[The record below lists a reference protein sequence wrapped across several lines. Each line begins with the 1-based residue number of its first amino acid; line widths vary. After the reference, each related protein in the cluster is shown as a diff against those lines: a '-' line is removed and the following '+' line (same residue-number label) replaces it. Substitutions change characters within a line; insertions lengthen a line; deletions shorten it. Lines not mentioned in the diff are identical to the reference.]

1 MTSEQPDPIDRPD
14 PMAAVRAADPAVGSE
29 PDLDRLRAALAT
41 STGVPLGGTDELA
54 ARRARRTPRW
64 VQVAAAVAGVVL
76 VGTAGYAL
84 GAGRGADE
92 TAGGPAAPAMSLD
105 GGGSRDSSGGAS
117 STGTELFG
125 AAAPADGLKA
135 ASLPASAA
143 GSTFLPGW
151 SSGRTV
157 FTARRLSGADG
168 EHDAWA
174 YDAAGTYSKATAEAA
189 AKALGVRGSARASW
203 GWTVGPDDGTG
214 PTVSLAPDGLS
225 SLSYYDPTAEPA
237 KCIDRGA
244 ADSVQPVPEQTG
256 GAGGGPAA
264 DSGAEAGAEGGAT
277 PDTGIGAQAGP
288 GADGLWDCADVADA
302 PTGAA
307 AVKRAKAA
315 IASVGADVADLEL
328 EEQGDDGSVEQT
340 TVLGYQVVDGQ
351 RTGAVW
357 SVQLGHDGL
366 VSLNGPLAPL
376 VAMGSYD
383 VISPAAAVERLGDP
397 RFGATVSGV
406 TPLAARGMVTAE
418 GSTAD
423 APTAAATPVAP
434 TVPATPTPGTAIP
447 WPVDRVTITK
457 ARLGVAQQTAP
468 DGATTL
474 VPTYELSGDDG
485 STWTVL
491 AVADD
496 QLDLASR

>member
-1 MTSEQPDPIDRPD
+1 MTSEQPDPIDRPV
-14 PMAAVRAADPAVGSE
+14 PMDAVRAADPAAGSE
-29 PDLDRLRAALAT
+29 PDLDRLRAALAA
-41 STGVPLGGTDELA
+41 STGVPLGGSDELA

-64 VQVAAAVAGVVL
+64 VQVAAAVAGVAL

-92 TAGGPAAPAMSLD
+92 IAGGSAAPAMSLD
-105 GGGSRDSSGGAS
+105 GGGGRDSSGGAS
-117 STGTELFG
+117 STGTEVLG
-125 AAAPADGLKA
+125 ADAPADGLKVGSLS
-135 ASLPASAA
+135 ASMA

-157 FTARRLSGADG
+157 FTARGLSDAGG

-189 AKALGVRGSARASW
+189 AKALGVHGSARESW

-244 ADSVQPVPEQTG
+244 TDSVQPVPEQTG

-264 DSGAEAGAEGGAT
+264 DSGAEGGAT
-277 PDTGIGAQAGP
+277 PETGIGAKAGP

-328 EEQGDDGSVEQT
+328 EEQGDDGSAEQT

-376 VAMGSYD
+376 VALGSYD
-383 VISPAAAVERLGDP
+383 VVGPAAAVERLGDP
-397 RFGATVSGV
+397 RFGATLSGV
-406 TPLAARGMVTAE
+406 VPLAARGVVTAE

-423 APTAAATPVAP
+423 APTAASTPAAP
-434 TVPATPTPGTAIP
+434 TVPATPTAGAPIP
-447 WPVDRVTITK
+447 WPVDQVTITK

-474 VPTYELSGDDG
+474 LPTYELTGDDG
-485 STWTVL
+485 STWTAL

>member
-1 MTSEQPDPIDRPD
+1 MTSEQPDPIDPVE
-14 PMAAVRAADPAVGSE
+14 AVRAADPAAGSE
-29 PDLDRLRAALAT
+29 PDLVGLRAALTT
-41 STGVPLGGTDELA
+41 STGVPLAGNDELA

-64 VQVAAAVAGVVL
+64 VQVAAAVAGVAL

-84 GAGRGADE
+84 GADRGSDE
-92 TAGGPAAPAMSLD
+92 TAAGSAAPAMSLD
-105 GGGSRDSSGGAS
+105 GTGVASSGR
-117 STGTELFG
+117 ELFDLQADP
-125 AAAPADGLKA
+125 AAG
-135 ASLPASAA
+135 ASAA
-143 GSTFLPGW
+143 SQGVVGSTFLPGW

-157 FTARRLSGADG
+157 FTARGLSGAAG

-189 AKALGVRGSARASW
+189 AKALGVHGSAHESW

-225 SLSYYDPTAEPA
+225 SLSYYDPTAEPGT
-237 KCIDRGA
+237 CIDQGA
-244 ADSVQPVPEQTG
+244 ADSVQPLPEQTG

-264 DSGAEAGAEGGAT
+264 DTGEDSAT
-277 PDTGIGAQAGP
+277 PETGIGEKAGA
-288 GADGLWDCADVADA
+288 GADGVRDCADVADA
-302 PTGAA
+302 PTGAT

-328 EEQGDDGSVEQT
+328 EEQVDDGSAEQT

-366 VSLNGPLAPL
+366 VALNGPLAPL
-376 VAMGSYD
+376 VALGTYD
-383 VISPAAAVERLGDP
+383 VVSPATAVERLGDP
-397 RFGATVSGV
+397 RFGATTSGV
-406 TPLAARGMVTAE
+406 VPLAARGTLTAE

-423 APTAAATPVAP
+423 APTAASSPVAP
-434 TVPATPTPGTAIP
+434 TVPATPTAGDPVP
-447 WPVDRVTITK
+447 WPVAQVTITK

-468 DGATTL
+468 DGGTTL
-474 VPTYELSGDDG
+474 LPTYELTGEDG

-496 QLDLASR
+496 QLDLTSR